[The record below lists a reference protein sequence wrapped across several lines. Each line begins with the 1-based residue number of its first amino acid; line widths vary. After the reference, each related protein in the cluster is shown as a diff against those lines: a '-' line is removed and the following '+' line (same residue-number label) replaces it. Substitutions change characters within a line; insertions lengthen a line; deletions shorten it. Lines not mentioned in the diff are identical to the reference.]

1 MTHSLKGGEHIRLTL
16 GEVMF
21 AVDMSSGNPVICFA
35 LAMLSYSLEVHL
47 FSLQNIHSSVSTML
61 SMEMEKE
68 MAQKNKEES
77 YLFFYC

>member
-1 MTHSLKGGEHIRLTL
+1 MLT
-16 GEVMF
+16 
-21 AVDMSSGNPVICFA
+21 VDMLLGNPVICFA

-47 FSLQNIHSSVSTML
+47 FLLQNIHSSVSTML

-68 MAQKNKEES
+68 MAQENKEES